1 MYARKRM
8 GARTEPCGTPKDTGM
23 LSELI
28 PLITTDCFLLSK
40 KPLIYFSVSPPPPN
54 AVKMQFLK
62 KFFMSNLVKSLT
74 KV

>member
-8 GARTEPCGTPKDTGM
+8 GPRTEPCGTPKDTGM

-40 KPLIYFSVSPPPPN
+40 KPLIYFNVCPPTPECRKN
-54 AVKMQFLK
+54 AVFEEVLHEQPCQKPY
-62 KFFMSNLVKSLT
+62 
-74 KV
+74 